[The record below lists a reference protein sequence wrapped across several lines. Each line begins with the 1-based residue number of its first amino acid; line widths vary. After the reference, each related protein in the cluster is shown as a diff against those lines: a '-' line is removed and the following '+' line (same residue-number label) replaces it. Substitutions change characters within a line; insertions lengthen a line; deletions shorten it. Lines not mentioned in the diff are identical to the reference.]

1 MPKFYQRGT
10 TLSSACHIIR
20 VTRAMI
26 HVSRSELNDGRR
38 AALISSAQE
47 VRIMTDEIIPARGD
61 VA

>member
-1 MPKFYQRGT
+1 
-10 TLSSACHIIR
+10 
-20 VTRAMI
+20 MI

-38 AALISSAQE
+38 TALISSAQE